1 MSELQGEM
9 GNDVSALVGGDERET
24 NNSNASAAVEKAS
37 GLQRDLH
44 PTVIRGHERGHGRGH
59 ERGHEKQN

>member
-24 NNSNASAAVEKAS
+24 NNSKAAAAVEKAS

-44 PTVIRGHERGHGRGH
+44 PTVLTLAKDLKLNKSGGDGRT
-59 ERGHEKQN
+59 E